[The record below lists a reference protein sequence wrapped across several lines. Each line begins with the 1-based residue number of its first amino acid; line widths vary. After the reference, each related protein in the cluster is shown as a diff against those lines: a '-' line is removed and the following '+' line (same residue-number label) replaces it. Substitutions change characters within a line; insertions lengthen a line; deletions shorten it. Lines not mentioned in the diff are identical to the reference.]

1 MVLIPNY
8 YEDLTQLHVN
18 ACPQHNYFIPFS
30 KKEEALNAK
39 NRQESDRFIDLNGTW
54 DFTYYPSVQQILA
67 DEIQQLEQMHTKKIP
82 VPSTWQ
88 TQGYD
93 QQMYT
98 NIRYPIP
105 FDPPYVPL
113 VNPCALYTRKIEISE
128 EQLANYDWHLF
139 FEGVDSCHY
148 VWVNQQLVGYSQVS
162 HAISEF
168 DLADFLKAGENV
180 LSVLVLKWCDG
191 TYFEDQDKFRQ
202 SGIFRPVYLLGRAK
216 QRVNHYLIHQD
227 YDYQKKQAVVQIE
240 IVDQSA
246 NVDFEYLLLDA
257 QQNVISKGQ
266 AFDFKVTGICEWTD
280 ETPYLYYLLLRFG
293 QEWICER
300 IGFRK
305 FELDI
310 KYGLRV
316 NDQVIKLHGVNQH
329 DSWPDTG
336 ASVSMERHRQ
346 DLLLMKAHHINA
358 IRTSHYPK
366 SPEFYQLC
374 DELGFYVLS
383 EADIETHGVVT
394 LFDVGGDDNFNLIA
408 NDERYEQVIVD
419 RVRSSIVPFRNV
431 TSIFMW
437 SMGNESGFGKNF
449 EKALSVAHELDP
461 VRFRHYEGYFHAY
474 QDHDNEDKYLSVY
487 SRMYPTLKESERDYL
502 VNPKKPYI
510 LCEYSHAMGNGPG
523 DLAAYNELMEKYP
536 AFIGGFIWEWC
547 DHAVILGYDKQNKP
561 QFGYGGDS
569 GEEIHDG
576 NFCMDGLVYPDRQV
590 HVGLLEF
597 KHLHRPI
604 RAKREQNLLIL
615 ENVRAF
621 TTFTDEN
628 LAVKLI
634 WQLNGQTISEDEL
647 AIPAI
652 KPKSQVAFSLT
663 IPKAKEGLL
672 QLLVVTFHPQ
682 TQEIYAKE
690 QLTFREAPVQLPS
703 WLHQKDKQSQ
713 WQVTESPS
721 EYQLVTG
728 KFSITFNRLTGQ
740 MTQAIVENK
749 QIIGKTRWLIW
760 RAPTDND
767 RLVKEDWLAAGF
779 AQLQSRVYETQLVHE
794 KEKIVQIKVRSRLL
808 PIFRQCVA
816 DLTSIWTFESNG
828 RITIQTKVERNRQ
841 MPSFPRFGL
850 ELKIHPDTSEVRY
863 LGNGPLENY
872 QDKKLASYF
881 ADFQTTIE
889 DLYEPYVKPQE
900 NGSHG
905 NTYAVRVGHYQTIQA
920 FASHPFSFN
929 VSNYSV
935 EQLTNTNHRH
945 ELIKE
950 AQPYLIIDSHHAGV
964 GSNSC
969 GPELDEQY
977 QINQDELLFEV
988 TIQL

>member
-1 MVLIPNY
+1 MLIPNY
-8 YEDLTQLHVN
+8 YEDITKLHIHTC
-18 ACPQHNYFIPFS
+18 AQHNYFIPFPNS
-30 KKEEALNAK
+30 KQALAAK
-39 NRQESDRFIDLNGTW
+39 NRQESSAFFDLNGNW
-54 DFTYYPSVQQILA
+54 QFSYYSSIQEILSA
-67 DEIQQLEQMHTKKIP
+67 NIAELEAMHHHEIP

-105 FDPPYVPL
+105 FDPPYVP
-113 VNPCALYTRKIEISE
+113 VDNPAGLYTRTFVLSQ
-128 EQLANYDWHLF
+128 EQLASNDWHLF

-148 VWVNQQLVGYSQVS
+148 VWINQTLVGYSQVS

-168 DLADFLKAGENV
+168 DLTDYLKVGENV

-246 NVDFEYLLLDA
+246 KVDFEYALFDEEGTL
-257 QQNVISKGQ
+257 QSKGTDYQ
-266 AFDFKVTGICEWTD
+266 FILNNIHEWTA
-280 ETPYLYYLLLRFG
+280 ETPHLYRLLLRFG
-293 QEWICER
+293 HEWICEK

-305 FELDI
+305 FELDA
-310 KYGLRV
+310 KQGLRI
-316 NDQVIKLHGVNQH
+316 NGKTLKLHGVNQH

-346 DLLLMKAHHINA
+346 DLLLMKEHHINA

-383 EADIETHGVVT
+383 EADVEIHGVVT
-394 LFDVGGDDNFNLIA
+394 LYNVGGDDNYNMIA
-408 NDERYEQVIVD
+408 NDSNYEQVIVD
-419 RVRSSIVPFRNV
+419 RVSSSIVPFRNV

-449 EKALSVAHELDP
+449 EKALSVAYELDP

-474 QDHDNEDKYLSVY
+474 KDHDNEDKYLSVY
-487 SRMYPTLKESERDYL
+487 SRMYPTLKESEQDYL
-502 VNPKKPYI
+502 INPKKPYI

-523 DLAAYNELMEKYP
+523 DLLAYDELMEKYP

-604 RAKREQNLLIL
+604 RAKIEQNDLVL

-621 TTFTDEN
+621 TTYTDEN

-634 WQLNGQTISEDEL
+634 WQLNGQKVTQNEL
-647 AIPAI
+647 SIQEI
-652 KPKSQVAFSLT
+652 KPNSKIECPLVVPDVQ
-663 IPKAKEGLL
+663 EGLL
-672 QLLVVTFHPQ
+672 QLLVVTFHPETKQ
-682 TQEIYAKE
+682 VYARE
-690 QLTFREAPVQLPS
+690 QLTLKQKQLQLPTWICS
-703 WLHQKDKQSQ
+703 KTSSEIWSIQENHQK
-713 WQVTESPS
+713 
-721 EYQLVTG
+721 YQLQSEKLSVV
-728 KFSITFNRLTGQ
+728 FDRLTGQ
-740 MTQAIVENK
+740 LTTYAVDS
-749 QIIGKTRWLIW
+749 KTKISGSRWLIW
-760 RAPTDND
+760 RAPIDND
-767 RLVKEDWLAAGF
+767 RNVKESWYQAGF
-779 AQLQSRVYETQLVHE
+779 HQLCPRVYETKLVQKTPQQVE
-794 KEKIVQIKVRSRLL
+794 ITVKSSLTPIYRQRVVELL
-808 PIFRQCVA
+808 
-816 DLTSIWTFESNG
+816 TTWTFYCDG
-828 RITIQTKVERNRQ
+828 RISIHTKAQRNCQ

-850 ELKIHPDTSEVRY
+850 ELKVQPDTSQVRY
-863 LGNGPLENY
+863 LGNGPTENY
-872 QDKKLASYF
+872 QDKQLASYF

-889 DLYEPYVKPQE
+889 DLYEPYIKPQE

-905 NTYAVRVGHYQTIQA
+905 NTYALSIGNQVQVQA
-920 FASHPFSFN
+920 YANQPFSFN
-929 VSNYSV
+929 ISDYSV
-935 EQLTNTNHRH
+935 EQLTNVQHRH
-945 ELIKE
+945 ELVKE
-950 AQPYLIIDSHHAGV
+950 AYPYLIIDSHHAGV

-969 GPELDEQY
+969 GPVLDERY
-977 QINQDELLFEV
+977 QINQQELDFEI
-988 TIQL
+988 TLQL